1 MRLPEVFKSPPIL
14 SRCSRSSPVA
24 LTTLR
29 PHATFRSAESYE
41 GKRRNSLT
49 IYFRHPNLNI
59 RASELQIKFNVLIRM
74 RPRLRASCTLAI
86 LASLFS
92 TLLPLAYAQSQVER
106 EWGLFNQILIIGIA
120 VGIVV
125 FGLLFYAVIRYREKP
140 EKRVE
145 KL

>member
-1 MRLPEVFKSPPIL
+1 MQHLGLPNLMKSNCTI
-14 SRCSRSSPVA
+14 SRDQ
-24 LTTLR
+24 TDW
-29 PHATFRSAESYE
+29 FR
-41 GKRRNSLT
+41 N
-49 IYFRHPNLNI
+49 RHPNLNI
-59 RASELQIKFNVLIRM
+59 RALELQVKFNVLIRM
-74 RPRLRASCTLAI
+74 RPRLRVSCTLAI

-106 EWGLFNQILIIGIA
+106 EWALFNQILIIGIA

-145 KL
+145 KNL

>member
-74 RPRLRASCTLAI
+74 RPRLRASCTL
-86 LASLFS
+86 
-92 TLLPLAYAQSQVER
+92 LPLAYAQSQVER

>member
-1 MRLPEVFKSPPIL
+1 
-14 SRCSRSSPVA
+14 
-24 LTTLR
+24 
-29 PHATFRSAESYE
+29 
-41 GKRRNSLT
+41 
-49 IYFRHPNLNI
+49 
-59 RASELQIKFNVLIRM
+59 M
-74 RPRLRASCTLAI
+74 RPRLRVSCTLTI

-106 EWGLFNQILIIGIA
+106 EWGLFNQILIIGIV

-145 KL
+145 KNP